1 MFNLITRSIRSPKN
15 DVSTLVKV
23 ALPAV
28 DGEDTNGNWKAVV
41 DPKLSSQD
49 ILDILLENWTDNEV
63 KDHMFSRF
71 IAVLADD
78 PIRNDMIVFKTT
90 HPEASQEEIDA
101 NSQAFAD
108 AGWNINLKHPATDRS
123 VKSVEKK
130 QEKAEKWVSEMTKHQ
145 QLEFMLKLA
154 VDNPSLK
161 ETITAQLKE
170 AGGIEANNVVELLEN
185 SKPKKK

>member
-41 DPKLSSQD
+41 DPKLSAQD
-49 ILDILLENWTDNEV
+49 ILDVLLENWTDTEV

-71 IAVLADD
+71 IAVVADD

-90 HPEASQEEIDA
+90 HPEATQEEIDA
-101 NSQAFAD
+101 HSQAFAD

-130 QEKAEKWVSEMTKHQ
+130 QAKAEEWVSEMSPEAKKA
-145 QLEFMLKLA
+145 FIDKLIA
-154 VDNPSLK
+154 NDPNLAK
-161 ETITAQLKE
+161 EI
-170 AGGIEANNVVELLEN
+170 
-185 SKPKKK
+185 KKQK

>member
-49 ILDILLENWTDNEV
+49 ILDILLENWTDSEV

-130 QEKAEKWVSEMTKHQ
+130 QAKAEQWVSEMSAEAKKA
-145 QLEFMLKLA
+145 FIDKLIA
-154 VDNPSLK
+154 NDADLAK
-161 ETITAQLKE
+161 EI
-170 AGGIEANNVVELLEN
+170 
-185 SKPKKK
+185 KKQK

>member
-49 ILDILLENWTDNEV
+49 ILDVLLENWTDAEV

-90 HPEASQEEIDA
+90 HPEATQEEIDA

-130 QEKAEKWVSEMTKHQ
+130 QAKAEQWVSEMSAEAKKA
-145 QLEFMLKLA
+145 FIDKLIA
-154 VDNPSLK
+154 NDTDLAK
-161 ETITAQLKE
+161 EI
-170 AGGIEANNVVELLEN
+170 
-185 SKPKKK
+185 KKQK

>member
-28 DGEDTNGNWKAVV
+28 DGEATNGNWKAVV

-49 ILDILLENWTDNEV
+49 ILDILLENWTDSEV

-130 QEKAEKWVSEMTKHQ
+130 QAKAEQWVSEMSAEAKKA
-145 QLEFMLKLA
+145 FIDKLIA
-154 VDNPSLK
+154 NDADLAK
-161 ETITAQLKE
+161 EI
-170 AGGIEANNVVELLEN
+170 
-185 SKPKKK
+185 KKQK

>member
-41 DPKLSSQD
+41 DPNLSSHD
-49 ILDILLENWTDNEV
+49 ILNVLLENWSDDEV

-78 PIRNDMIVFKTT
+78 PIRNDLIVFSKT
-90 HPEASQEEIDA
+90 HPDA
-101 NSQAFAD
+101 TQDELDAHSQAFAD
-108 AGWNINLKHPATDRS
+108 AGWNINLKHPATEKS
-123 VKSVEKK
+123 AQSVEKK
-130 QEKAEKWVSEMTKHQ
+130 QAKAEQWVSEMSIDAKKAFI
-145 QLEFMLKLA
+145 EKLMA
-154 VDNPSLK
+154 NDTDLAK
-161 ETITAQLKE
+161 EI
-170 AGGIEANNVVELLEN
+170 
-185 SKPKKK
+185 KKQK

>member
-90 HPEASQEEIDA
+90 HPEATQDEIDA

-130 QEKAEKWVSEMTKHQ
+130 QAKAEQWVSEMSAEAKKA
-145 QLEFMLKLA
+145 FIDKLIA
-154 VDNPSLK
+154 NDADLAK
-161 ETITAQLKE
+161 EI
-170 AGGIEANNVVELLEN
+170 
-185 SKPKKK
+185 KKQK

>member
-49 ILDILLENWTDNEV
+49 ILDILLENWTDSEV

-90 HPEASQEEIDA
+90 HPEATQDEIDA

-130 QEKAEKWVSEMTKHQ
+130 QAKAEQWVSEMSAEAKKA
-145 QLEFMLKLA
+145 FIDKLIA
-154 VDNPSLK
+154 NDADLAK
-161 ETITAQLKE
+161 EI
-170 AGGIEANNVVELLEN
+170 
-185 SKPKKK
+185 KKQK

>member
-41 DPKLSSQD
+41 DPKLSSRD
-49 ILDILLENWTDNEV
+49 ILDILLENWTDAEV

-90 HPEASQEEIDA
+90 HPEATQEEIDA

-130 QEKAEKWVSEMTKHQ
+130 QAKAEQWVSEMSAEAQKAFI
-145 QLEFMLKLA
+145 EKLA
-154 VDNPSLK
+154 SNDASLAK
-161 ETITAQLKE
+161 ML
-170 AGGIEANNVVELLEN
+170 GIKVKDTRNEN
-185 SKPKKK
+185 EKFLDGE

>member
-49 ILDILLENWTDNEV
+49 ILDVLLENWTDTEV

-78 PIRNDMIVFKTT
+78 PIRNDMIAFSKSN
-90 HPEASQEEIDA
+90 PEATQEEIDA
-101 NSQAFAD
+101 HSQAFAD

-130 QEKAEKWVSEMTKHQ
+130 QAKAEQWVSEMSPEAKKA
-145 QLEFMLKLA
+145 FIDKLIA
-154 VDNPSLK
+154 NDPNLAK
-161 ETITAQLKE
+161 EI
-170 AGGIEANNVVELLEN
+170 
-185 SKPKKK
+185 KKQK

>member
-28 DGEDTNGNWKAVV
+28 DGEDTNGHWKAVV

-49 ILDILLENWTDNEV
+49 ILDILLENWTDTEV

-90 HPEASQEEIDA
+90 HPDAAQDEIDA

-130 QEKAEKWVSEMTKHQ
+130 QAKAEQWVSEMSAEAKKA
-145 QLEFMLKLA
+145 FIDKLIA
-154 VDNPSLK
+154 NDADLAK
-161 ETITAQLKE
+161 EI
-170 AGGIEANNVVELLEN
+170 
-185 SKPKKK
+185 KKQK

>member
-49 ILDILLENWTDNEV
+49 ILDVLLENWTDTEV

-90 HPEASQEEIDA
+90 HPEATQEEIDA

-130 QEKAEKWVSEMTKHQ
+130 QAKAEEWVSEMSPEAKKA
-145 QLEFMLKLA
+145 FIDKLIA
-154 VDNPSLK
+154 NDPNLAK
-161 ETITAQLKE
+161 EI
-170 AGGIEANNVVELLEN
+170 
-185 SKPKKK
+185 KKQK

>member
-49 ILDILLENWTDNEV
+49 ILDILLENWTDSEV

-78 PIRNDMIVFKTT
+78 PIRNDMIVFKPT
-90 HPEASQEEIDA
+90 HPEASQDEIDA

-130 QEKAEKWVSEMTKHQ
+130 QAKAEQWVSEMSAEAKKA
-145 QLEFMLKLA
+145 FIDKLIA
-154 VDNPSLK
+154 NDADLAK
-161 ETITAQLKE
+161 EI
-170 AGGIEANNVVELLEN
+170 
-185 SKPKKK
+185 KKQK

>member
-90 HPEASQEEIDA
+90 HPEASQDEINA

-130 QEKAEKWVSEMTKHQ
+130 QAKAEQWVSEMSPESK
-145 QLEFMLKLA
+145 EVFIAKLM
-154 VDNPSLK
+154 
-161 ETITAQLKE
+161 
-170 AGGIEANNVVELLEN
+170 ANDPLLAKLVN
-185 SKPKKK
+185 KKKK

>member
-49 ILDILLENWTDNEV
+49 ILDILLENWTDSEV

-90 HPEASQEEIDA
+90 HPEASQDEIDA

-130 QEKAEKWVSEMTKHQ
+130 QAKAEQWVSEMSAEAKKA
-145 QLEFMLKLA
+145 FIDKLIA
-154 VDNPSLK
+154 NDADLAK
-161 ETITAQLKE
+161 EI
-170 AGGIEANNVVELLEN
+170 
-185 SKPKKK
+185 KKQK

>member
-1 MFNLITRSIRSPKN
+1 MFNLITRMIKSPKN
-15 DVSTLVKV
+15 NVHTFVKV
-23 ALPAV
+23 SLPAV

-41 DPKLSSQD
+41 DPNVSAQD
-49 ILDILLENWTDNEV
+49 ILDTLLDNWTDDEV

-130 QEKAEKWVSEMTKHQ
+130 QAKAEQWVSEMSAEAKKA
-145 QLEFMLKLA
+145 FIDKLIA
-154 VDNPSLK
+154 NDADLAK
-161 ETITAQLKE
+161 EI
-170 AGGIEANNVVELLEN
+170 
-185 SKPKKK
+185 KKQK

>member
-49 ILDILLENWTDNEV
+49 ILDILLENWTDSEV

-123 VKSVEKK
+123 IKSVEKK
-130 QEKAEKWVSEMTKHQ
+130 QAKAEQWVSEMSPESK
-145 QLEFMLKLA
+145 EVFIAKLM
-154 VDNPSLK
+154 
-161 ETITAQLKE
+161 
-170 AGGIEANNVVELLEN
+170 ANDPLLAKLVN
-185 SKPKKK
+185 KKQK

>member
-49 ILDILLENWTDNEV
+49 ILDILLENWTDSEV

-90 HPEASQEEIDA
+90 HPEATQNEIDA

-130 QEKAEKWVSEMTKHQ
+130 QAKAEQWVSEMSAEAKKA
-145 QLEFMLKLA
+145 FIDKLIA
-154 VDNPSLK
+154 NDADLAK
-161 ETITAQLKE
+161 EI
-170 AGGIEANNVVELLEN
+170 
-185 SKPKKK
+185 KKQK

>member
-1 MFNLITRSIRSPKN
+1 MFNLITRMIKSPKN
-15 DVSTLVKV
+15 NVHTFVKV
-23 ALPAV
+23 SLPAV

-41 DPKLSSQD
+41 DPNVSAQD
-49 ILDILLENWTDNEV
+49 ILDTLLENWTDDEV

-78 PIRNDMIVFKTT
+78 PIRNDMIAFIKAN
-90 HPEASQEEIDA
+90 PEAKQEEIDSH
-101 NSQAFAD
+101 SQAFAD